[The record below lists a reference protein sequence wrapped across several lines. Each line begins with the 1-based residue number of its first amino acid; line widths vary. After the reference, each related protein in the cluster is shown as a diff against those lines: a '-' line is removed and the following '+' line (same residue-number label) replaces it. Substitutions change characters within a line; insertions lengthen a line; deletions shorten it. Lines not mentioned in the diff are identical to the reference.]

1 MVEPPRTQY
10 LDRDGSALA
19 YQVIGEGPINV
30 VAYFEIVQHLDL
42 LWTDPDVHR
51 NYERTAG
58 YARQVHFQRRGFGL
72 SEQVSYIPTLEQQAD
87 DVLAVMDAV
96 GMQRA
101 TLWGLYST
109 CAPLALVAA
118 RAPDRVTGLVL
129 HGALAQGIESAG
141 ELHGWTPEE
150 LAEFRHTADA
160 AIAEWGSGASL
171 GWWDPMQVT
180 PSNTRLM
187 GMLERTGAT
196 PIAAKAHFDYAATLD
211 VRDVLRTVQ
220 VPTCVVYVPTSKIPE
235 AAVRYV
241 AELLPHGTFHPLPPT
256 KQGASFGRAAI
267 PFFDVVEEVATGTAP
282 SADAGRFLGTV
293 LFTDVVS
300 STALLAEVGDVTY
313 RELRSDH
320 ERLVRLAVETGGGRL
335 VKVLGDGTMSV
346 FESPSKAVRCAE
358 RISREA
364 EEAGVVVRCG
374 VHAGEIE
381 RDGIDITGL
390 TVHIGARV
398 QSAAAPG
405 EILVSRTVHDLT
417 AGSGLMFTS
426 RGDHELKGVPGQWEL
441 LAVARG
447 GPHVGSLPVEPS
459 IETPIDKLA
468 IHTARRAPQL
478 LRAASRMARRRQ
490 TRRGEN
496 GPS

>member
-10 LDRDGSALA
+10 VDREGSALA
-19 YQVIGEGPINV
+19 YQVIGEGPVNV

-72 SEQVSYIPTLEQQAD
+72 SEQVSYVPTLEQQAD
-87 DVLAVMDAV
+87 DILAVMDAV

-101 TLWGLYST
+101 TLWGIYT
-109 CAPLALVAA
+109 ACAPLALVAA
-118 RAPDRVTGLVL
+118 RAPERVNGLVL
-129 HGALAQGIESAG
+129 LGPLAQGIESRG
-141 ELHGWTPEE
+141 ELEGWTPEE
-150 LAEFRHTADA
+150 LATVRQRTDTAVA
-160 AIAEWGSGASL
+160 AWGSGASVEA
-171 GWWDPMQVT
+171 WDSFQVT

-187 GMLERTGAT
+187 AMLERTGAT
-196 PIAAKAHFDYAATLD
+196 PVAAKAHLDYAAKVDIT
-211 VRDVLRTVQ
+211 DVLRSVR
-220 VPTCVVYVPTSKIPE
+220 VPTRVVYMPTGTIPE
-235 AAVRYV
+235 AAARHVV
-241 AELLPHGTFHPLPPT
+241 ELLPHGTFHALPPT
-256 KQGASFGRAAI
+256 KRGESFGKAYI
-267 PFFDVVEEVATGTAP
+267 PFFDVVEEVATGMAP
-282 SADAGRFLGTV
+282 NADAGRFLGTV

-300 STALLAEVGDVTY
+300 STELLADVGDASY

-364 EEAGVVVRCG
+364 EEVGVLVRCG
-374 VHAGEIE
+374 VHTGEIE

-398 QSAAAPG
+398 QSAADPG
-405 EILVSRTVHDLT
+405 EVLMSRTVRDLT
-417 AGSGLMFTS
+417 AGSGLVLTS
-426 RGDHELKGVPGQWEL
+426 RGERELKGIPGTWEL
-441 LAVARG
+441 FALTRAGSQA
-447 GPHVGSLPVEPS
+447 GSLPVEGS
-459 IETPIDKLA
+459 LETSIDKLA
-468 IHTARRAPQL
+468 IQTARRAPQV
-478 LRAASRMARRRQ
+478 LRAAARLTNAIERRR
-490 TRRGEN
+490 RVR
-496 GPS
+496 

>member
-19 YQVIGEGPINV
+19 YQVIGEGPVNV

-58 YARQVHFQRRGFGL
+58 YAQQVHFQRRGFGL
-72 SEQVSYIPTLEQQAD
+72 SEQVPYVPTLEQQAD
-87 DVLAVMDAV
+87 DILAVMDAV

-101 TLWGLYST
+101 TLWGIYT
-109 CAPLALVAA
+109 ACAPVALVAA
-118 RAPDRVTGLVL
+118 RAPDRVNGLVL
-129 HGALAQGIESAG
+129 LGLLAQGIESGG
-141 ELHGWTPEE
+141 ELPGWTPEE
-150 LAEFRHTADA
+150 LAAVRQTTDA
-160 AIAEWGSGASL
+160 AVATWGSGASL
-171 GWWDPMQVT
+171 GAWDPFQVT

-187 GMLERTGAT
+187 AMLERTGAT
-196 PIAAKAHFDYAATLD
+196 PLAAKAHFDYAANLD
-211 VRDVLRTVQ
+211 ISDVLKSVR
-220 VPTCVVYVPTSKIPE
+220 VPARVVYMPTGVLPE
-235 AAVRYV
+235 AAVRHA
-241 AELLPHGTFHPLPPT
+241 AELLPRGTFQALPPT
-256 KQGASFGRAAI
+256 KRGDSFGRAYI
-267 PFFDVVEEVATGTAP
+267 PFFDIVEEVATGMAP

-300 STALLAEVGDVTY
+300 STELLADVGDASY
-313 RELRSDH
+313 RELRADH
-320 ERLVRLAVETGGGRL
+320 ERMVRLAVETGGGRL

-364 EEAGVVVRCG
+364 EEAAIVVRCG

-390 TVHIGARV
+390 TVHLGARV
-398 QSAAAPG
+398 QSAASPG

-417 AGSGLMFTS
+417 AGSGLTFAS
-426 RGDHELKGVPGQWEL
+426 RGAHQLKGIPGQWEL
-441 LAVARG
+441 FALSRAGTQARR
-447 GPHVGSLPVEPS
+447 LPVEES
-459 IETPIDKLA
+459 IETPIDRLA
-468 IHTARRAPQL
+468 LHTARRAPQV
-478 LRAASRMARRRQ
+478 LRFAARLGNAIERRR
-490 TRRGEN
+490 RR
-496 GPS
+496 